1 MIRRPPRSTLFPYT
15 TLFRSARLALRHDP
29 VREADALGLT
39 RVHGTARQDQIER
52 PAEAD
57 DGGQS
62 HGAAVD
68 EGNAPAAVEDAQDR
82 VFLDDAQG
90 APEGELEATGHRMA
104 RHPGEPRPAQPAAP

>member
-57 DGGQS
+57 DRGQS

-68 EGNAPAAVEDAQDR
+68 EGNAPAAVEEAHDRVLPHDAQI
-82 VFLDDAQG
+82 
-90 APEGELEATGHRMA
+90 APEGEPRGTRDGIAAHR
-104 RHPGEPRPAQPAAP
+104 RE